1 MEDKL
6 SSELLIYKYNK
17 KYLANLDLSNLDIK
31 NSSKETKF
39 IVILDQ
45 SGSMG
50 QSVPRIVNIIIP
62 MVLNKL
68 SNQSEA
74 SLITFCDESK
84 IYSGN
89 AEYFSKLDLKAQ
101 GCTYMSTALE
111 QLEKVLS
118 NLEEGISLRIL
129 VFSDG
134 ELHDQEK
141 TMQLSSQISAK
152 FKGKFRINAQA
163 IRYYTSSYGEPD
175 TRGLSSVLQL
185 NSINTTPK
193 LEDINHSIELNVI
206 VDIITEYFINDGLD
220 LCVKLKSKFLN
231 LYNNPWEKPINEIRL
246 LKGKNIF
253 WIDNDDNF
261 KLDNSNLILE
271 SLDGSV
277 IELKIK
283 LGENINQDNYKSVLN
298 DNINFFIKKLK
309 ILKIVNTE
317 ESQKE
322 IDQIVS
328 FFETLEESIFNNDNK
343 NIYDEK
349 LSSRKRLVENLI
361 KKRKT
366 SIINEMKAI
375 QNDNKVSQL
384 NAKQQ
389 AEYLRAIDVKDKTG
403 KNLAKRAFTEGINFD
418 EVTKKEIVQMKQNL
432 PKLLETLKNKNFDE
446 STLSISFYSTS
457 NTLEGIKTICEL
469 VDNKEIFEE
478 LTTLDAIRL
487 LNIVGIGC
495 DASVGNFPDPMT
507 YRINE
512 IYPGCFVSLSD
523 VLDVS
528 EKNMGE
534 NALVDFNTKKKIVNV
549 IPVFEDQD
557 IHKFLLD
564 NCPKLLEYTASIGM
578 RRVLADVSY
587 TYDYTILAGI
597 WDLIMKI
604 MKEKSEI
611 NNKLFCNLVDTYIT
625 ASRDHFSYL
634 YPILKDQIHDES
646 KLSIF
651 MNNNG
656 VTNMTS
662 PLIHILRTYP
672 EEDKK
677 IIIPKIL
684 RALYQYETY
693 LVCRKLIRTNE
704 TGDNKYINQYLEDLL
719 GIDYQKF
726 GTPLVP
732 IFETPPIKVEYCDK
746 YIMNEKKILEF
757 YKKSYW
763 INYVP
768 FIAKYYEAYIES
780 EKNDIK
786 EVFSKIPEKNEENMA
801 KILEVED
808 FRKFQMY
815 CIAQSFLFKEKQDR
829 SDSDKKKMKIIDLKF
844 TNEAEK
850 MIRKYVINQYSN
862 DYAFRVQQRNKE
874 QIEILK
880 NELVEKMIKADNINE
895 FKNLFIN
902 GITKGIFN
910 HKISDPSSKGI
921 VDLKNKLLSD
931 EEIPLR
937 LEKIKIFMTGTYEEE
952 KIWNKGE
959 FYRPCFPDFKQ
970 YFNKIGKSDI
980 YTDIIKNCK
989 SLHIYRKL
997 PNRQGHSNEKPSYW
1011 SYGYDT
1017 LSQYFDVLDENQIGN
1032 YKKIHY
1038 NCCGINKGVNET
1050 KKEKREERKE
1060 RKKEFKK
1067 SQRSSRKSST

>member
-1 MEDKL
+1 MEDEL

-17 KYLANLDLSNLDIK
+17 KYLANLDLTNLNIK

-39 IVILDQ
+39 IIILDQ

-50 QSVPRIVNIIIP
+50 NSVPKIVNVIIP
-62 MVLNKL
+62 MILNKI
-68 SNQSEA
+68 SNQSTA
-74 SLITFCDESK
+74 TLITFDNDSK
-84 IYSGN
+84 VYSGD
-89 AEYFSKLDLKAQ
+89 ALYFSKLELYAN
-101 GCTYMSTALE
+101 GCTYMAKALE
-111 QLEKVLS
+111 QLENVLN
-118 NLEEGISLRIL
+118 NLEEGISIRIL

-141 TMQLSSQISAK
+141 TMELSSQISNK
-152 FKGKFRINAQA
+152 FKGKFMINAQA
-163 IRYYTSSYGEPD
+163 IRYYTSTWGEPD
-175 TRGLSSVLQL
+175 TRGLSSILQL
-185 NSINTTPK
+185 NSINATPK
-193 LEDINHSIELNVI
+193 LEDINHDVEVELI
-206 VDIITEYFINDGLD
+206 SDKICEYFIKDGLD
-220 LCVKLKSKFLN
+220 LCIKLKSKYLN
-231 LYNNPWEKPINEIRL
+231 LYNNPWEKPVNEIRL
-246 LKGKNIF
+246 LKGKNLF
-253 WIDNDDNF
+253 WIDNDENF
-261 KLDNSNLILE
+261 KPENTNLILE
-271 SLDGSV
+271 SLDGS
-277 IELKIK
+277 EIK
-283 LGENINQDNYKSVLN
+283 LVVKTGETINQDNYKLVLN

-328 FFETLEESIFNNDNK
+328 FFETLEDSIYNNSGVF
-343 NIYDEK
+343 DEK
-349 LSSRKRLVENLI
+349 LSSRKRLVETLI

-384 NAKQQ
+384 NSKQQ
-389 AEYLRAIDVKDKTG
+389 AEYLRAIDVNDKTG

-418 EVTKKEIVQMKQNL
+418 EVTKKEVLQMKENL
-432 PKLLETLKNKNFDE
+432 PKLLETLKTKNFDE

-457 NTLEGIKTICEL
+457 NTLEGIKTVCDL
-469 VDNKEIFEE
+469 VDDKEIFEG
-478 LTTLDAIRL
+478 LTTLDVIRL

-495 DASVGNFPDPMT
+495 DADVGNFPDPMT
-507 YRINE
+507 YRIKE

-534 NALVDFNTKKKIVNV
+534 NALVDFSTKKKIINV
-549 IPVFEDQD
+549 IPVFENQD
-557 IHKFLLD
+557 IQKFLLD

-578 RRVLADVSY
+578 RRVLADVNY

-604 MKEKSEI
+604 MKENSEI
-611 NNKLFCNLVDTYIT
+611 NNRLFCKLVDTYMV

-634 YPILKDQIHDES
+634 YPLLENQINDTS
-646 KLSIF
+646 KLSLF

-662 PLIHILRTYP
+662 PIVHVLRTYS

-677 IIIPKIL
+677 KIIPKIL
-684 RALYQYETY
+684 RALFQYETY
-693 LVCRKLIRTNE
+693 LVCRKMIRNNE
-704 TGDNKYINQYLEDLL
+704 TGDNKYINEFLEDLL
-719 GIDYQKF
+719 GINYEKF

-732 IFETPPIKVEYCDK
+732 IFETPPLKVDFCET
-746 YIMNEKKILEF
+746 YIMNEKKILDF

-768 FIAKYYEAYIES
+768 FIARYYEAYIES

-786 EVFSKIPEKNEENMA
+786 EVFKKIPEKTEENMA
-801 KILEVED
+801 KFLEIED

-815 CIAQSFLFKEKQDR
+815 CLVQSFLFKEKQDR
-829 SDSDKKKMKIIDLKF
+829 SDSDKKKMKIIDLKY
-844 TNEAEK
+844 TEEAEK
-850 MIRKYVINQYSN
+850 MVKKYVRGQYAN
-862 DYAFRVQQRNKE
+862 DYALRTQKRNKE

-880 NELVEKMIKADNINE
+880 NELVDNMIKSETIE
-895 FKNLFIN
+895 TYKNLFIN
-902 GITKGIFN
+902 GITKGIFT
-910 HKISDPSSKGI
+910 HKISDPTSKGV

-931 EEIPLR
+931 EDFPLKI
-937 LEKIKIFMTGTYEEE
+937 EKIKIFMTGSYDAE

-959 FYRPCFPDFKQ
+959 FYRPCFPDCKNF
-970 YFNKIGKSDI
+970 FAKIGKSEI
-980 YTDIIKNCK
+980 YNDIIKNCK
-989 SLHIYRKL
+989 NFHIYRVL

-1011 SYGYDT
+1011 AFGYDT
-1017 LSQYFDVLDENQIGN
+1017 LSEYFKALNEDGINN
-1032 YKKIHY
+1032 YKSVHY
-1038 NCCGINKGVNET
+1038 NCCGINKGVNEI
-1050 KKEKREERKE
+1050 KKEKRDERKE
-1060 RKKEFKK
+1060 KRREFKK